1 MPFNDLFVLDVAAEL
16 ERQCF
21 NLVVN
26 NDSQM
31 DMSATADNQNAP
43 MDTEQQPAA
52 ADLEAPE

>member
-43 MDTEQQPAA
+43 MDTE
-52 ADLEAPE
+52 